1 MQIEHSI
8 SAEEISTLVD
18 TFYGKVRR
26 DPVIGP
32 IFNAAID
39 DWPAHL
45 TLLKNFW
52 STILLIS
59 PGYKGDPL
67 SVHLD
72 LPIEPR
78 HFDRWLELFA
88 ETANEVMPPEHAA
101 IVITKSHRIAGNL
114 KRVLFNSSINA

>member
-8 SAEEISTLVD
+8 STEEISTLVD

-32 IFNAAID
+32 IFNAAIG

-45 TLLKNFW
+45 ALLKNFW
-52 STILLIS
+52 STVLFIR

-67 SVHLD
+67 SVHLE
-72 LPIEPR
+72 LPIEPH

-88 ETANEVMPPEHAA
+88 ETAHEVMPPEHAQ

-114 KRVLFNSSINA
+114 QRVLFSSSREA